1 MRTNHCVILLASRAK
16 TFPMDGPATQ
26 HSSNMKCNEELHKC
40 QPCLALSTYAER
52 SSTSGDPAL
61 PQEHTSE
68 PNNQTTELTSTRHAN
83 NQYTNMHFWIWHFL
97 TDRVWTSTVSPCS
110 STWLFM
116 TRTLKWLLIRQ
127 SNQHSIWTAYWFS
140 KLKSLFLLLTI
151 LKVNII
157 KACVK
162 PLWKAWFDDPW
173 TFSTWPKL
181 LLRSTISRLIALAAQ
196 LQQWLECA
204 SLKVIPMY
212 ATTRINYIATW
223 DTVASIIV
231 KSTTQSLTLNLL
243 IIVSQHQWLRC

>member
-1 MRTNHCVILLASRAK
+1 MLREAPQAVTRL
-16 TFPMDGPATQ
+16 
-26 HSSNMKCNEELHKC
+26 
-40 QPCLALSTYAER
+40 CLKNTHL
-52 SSTSGDPAL
+52 
-61 PQEHTSE
+61 
-68 PNNQTTELTSTRHAN
+68 NQTTKQLNWHHEWPIMPIINTPTCTSEFGIFSLTESGLQQLARAAH
-83 NQYTNMHFWIWHFL
+83 L
-97 TDRVWTSTVSPCS
+97 TQC

-116 TRTLKWLLIRQ
+116 TRKLKWLLIRQ
-127 SNQHSIWTAYWFS
+127 SHQHCIWTAYWFS
-140 KLKSLFLLLTI
+140 NLESLFLLLTI
-151 LKVNII
+151 LRVNII

-231 KSTTQSLTLNLL
+231 KSTTQSFEY
-243 IIVSQHQWLRC
+243 IH